1 MSKFLIRRFVKD
13 FEKTDSP
20 AVRSVY
26 GKLLGWLGIF
36 CNLLLFLMKGA
47 VGIVA
52 GSVSITADA
61 VNSLSDAASSVISLM
76 GFKLSERPA
85 DAEHPYGH
93 GRYEYFAG
101 LMVSVLI
108 IVIGV
113 ELVQNSVAEIFK
125 PSPVDLNWIY
135 AVVLTA
141 SIVLK
146 IWLMLFNRKAGAAIA
161 SATLS
166 AAAADSRN
174 DIITT
179 GAVLASALI
188 SRFADVDL
196 DGWTGLVVAAFILVS
211 GVGLIRATL
220 NPILGRAPDAE
231 AVRHIQIKI
240 MSYPGVIGAHDL
252 LVHDYGPGRQF
263 ASVHV
268 EMAAEADALESHE
281 VIDTIERD
289 FAQEGLHLVV
299 HHDPIV
305 TGDGATDDLRAWLAG
320 EVRIIDP
327 GFTIHDLHIAPQKG
341 GMRLIFD
348 CAVPTDTSMTDGEI
362 RVAVGALV
370 RKTYPEYSC
379 SVVIDRN
386 FAAIP
391 KEV

>member
-1 MSKFLIRRFVKD
+1 MSKFLIRRFIKD
-13 FEKTDSP
+13 FEKTDAPS
-20 AVRSVY
+20 VRSAY
-26 GKLLGWLGIF
+26 GRLSGWVGII

-47 VGIVA
+47 VGLLA
-52 GSVSITADA
+52 GSVSVTADA
-61 VNSLSDAASSVISLM
+61 VNSLSDAASSIISLM
-76 GFKLSERPA
+76 GFKLALRPA

-113 ELVQNSVAEIFK
+113 ELVQNSITEISE
-125 PSPVDLNWIY
+125 PSPVDFNWIY
-135 AVVLTA
+135 AAALAV
-141 SIVLK
+141 SMILK
-146 IWLMLFNRKAGAAIA
+146 IWLMRFNRSAGAAIS

-166 AAAADSRN
+166 ASAADSRN

-179 GAVLASALI
+179 GAVLASALV
-188 SRFADVDL
+188 SRFTDFDL
-196 DGWTGLVVAAFILVS
+196 DGWAGLGVAAFILVS

-231 AVRHIQIKI
+231 AVRHIQTKI
-240 MSYPGVIGAHDL
+240 MSYPGVLGAHDL

-268 EMAAEADALESHE
+268 EMAAEADVLASHE
-281 VIDTIERD
+281 VIDTIEQD
-289 FAQEGLHLVV
+289 FAAEGLHLVV

-305 TGDGATDDLRAWLAG
+305 TGEGAADDLRAWLAE

-327 GFTIHDLHIAPQKG
+327 EFTIHDLRIAPEKERP
-341 GMRLIFD
+341 RLIFD
-348 CAVPTDTSMTDGEI
+348 CSVPPATPMTDGEI
-362 RVAVGALV
+362 GAAVSALV

-379 SVVIDRN
+379 SVVVDRN